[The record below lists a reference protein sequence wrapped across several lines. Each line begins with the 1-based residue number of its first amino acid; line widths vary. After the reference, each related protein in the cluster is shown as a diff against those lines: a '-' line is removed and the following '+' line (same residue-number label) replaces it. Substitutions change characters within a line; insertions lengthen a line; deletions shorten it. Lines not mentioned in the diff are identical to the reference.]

1 MQQRRSEALK
11 EAEDLLER
19 IGKRRTAYYA
29 EGASEQEQREMHA
42 KRQNVLRGARELL
55 ENQKKTT
62 EKHDNYIDI
71 LGDTNRLER
80 EFFEGEEE
88 DSSFNLL
95 AELTTIRNNILTT
108 SKRKK

>member
-1 MQQRRSEALK
+1 MEAQ
-11 EAEDLLER
+11 ELLER
-19 IGKRRTAYYA
+19 IGKKKFSYFL
-29 EGASEQEQREMHA
+29 EGATEQEQREMQA
-42 KRQNVLRGARELL
+42 KKQNVLRGARELL
-55 ENQKKTT
+55 ENQKKVT
-62 EKHDNYIDI
+62 EKNENYIDI
-71 LGDTNRLER
+71 LGDTNRLEK